1 MAYHEVAACR
11 LSGSTDLRPVL
22 HLGEQALTG
31 VFPERGDEPI
41 TRGPLELVFCPDSGL
56 LQLHHSYDLAEMYG
70 LNYGYRSGL
79 NRAMVDH
86 LEHMAQALERR
97 VSVASCPLRA
107 GDIVV
112 DIGSNDATL
121 LRSYRTPGLRRL
133 GIDPTGV
140 KFRGFYPPDVK
151 LVPDFFSADAY
162 RGMFGTEPARLVT
175 SIAMFYDL
183 EDPLAFVR
191 EVASILAP
199 NGLWH
204 FEQSYM
210 PSMLAA
216 TAYDTVCHEH
226 LEYYALRQIQWMT
239 ERAGLKI
246 VDVALNDV
254 NGGSFA
260 VTVAHAGSPAAE
272 QSADDRVAEL
282 LRQEEELDLCSEAP
296 YHEFAERVFKHRDE
310 LRTLIRDLTASGK
323 TVYGYGASTK
333 GNVLLQF
340 CGLTPD
346 DIPAIAEVNP
356 FKFGRFTPGT
366 GIPIIPEAEARALQ
380 PDYFLVL
387 PWHFRPG
394 ILARER
400 EYLANGGR
408 LIFPLPDVTVV
419 GRESLQPHARSKTQ
433 VFVEPSASA
442 TSTAAAP
449 VSQSSSTPSSS
460 PSPSPSST
468 QYVDGL
474 L

>member
-11 LSGSTDLRPVL
+11 LSGSKDLRSML
-22 HLGEQALTG
+22 HLGEQSLTG

-41 TRGPLELVFCPDSGL
+41 TRGPLELVFCPESGL

-79 NRAMVDH
+79 NRAMVEH
-86 LEHMAQALERR
+86 LEHMVQSLERR
-97 VSVASCPLRA
+97 IAVDSCPLRA

-162 RGMFGTEPARLVT
+162 RRVFGNEPARLVT

-239 ERAGLKI
+239 DRAGLKI

-260 VTVAHAGSPAAE
+260 VTVAHADAKIAVEHG
-272 QSADDRVAEL
+272 ADDRVAEL
-282 LRQEEELDLCSEAP
+282 LRREEALGLGTEAP
-296 YHEFAERVFKHRDE
+296 YHEFAQRVFTHRDE
-310 LRTLIRDLTASGK
+310 LRTLVRDLTASGK

-366 GIPIIPEAEARALQ
+366 GIPIVSEAEARARQ

-400 EYLANGGR
+400 DYLAAGGR

-419 GRESLQPHARSKTQ
+419 GRESLPLHTRSSTR
-433 VFVEPSASA
+433 VFVEPPSP
-442 TSTAAAP
+442 AAP
-449 VSQSSSTPSSS
+449 VSTSS
-460 PSPSPSST
+460 PSPSTATPSPS
-468 QYVDGL
+468 QYADGL

>member
-11 LSGSTDLRPVL
+11 LSGSKDLRSVL

-31 VFPERGDEPI
+31 VFPERDDEPI

-79 NRAMVDH
+79 NRAMVEH
-86 LEHMAQALERR
+86 LERMVQMLERR
-97 VSVASCPLRA
+97 VSVGSCPLRA

-121 LRSYRTPGLRRL
+121 LRAYRTPGLRRL

-140 KFRGFYPPDVK
+140 KFRGFYPPDVR

-162 RGMFGTEPARLVT
+162 RSVFGNERARLVT

-226 LEYYALRQIQWMT
+226 LEYYSLRQIQWMT

-260 VTVAHAGSPAAE
+260 VTVAHAGASTAAE
-272 QSADDRVAEL
+272 HRADERVAGL
-282 LRQEEELDLCSEAP
+282 LREEEELGLGSEAP

-310 LRTLIRDLTASGK
+310 LRTLVRELTASGK

-366 GIPIIPEAEARALQ
+366 GIPIISEAEARAVQ

-400 EYLANGGR
+400 DYLANGGR

-419 GRESLQPHARSKTQ
+419 GRESLQPHARSATP
-433 VFVEPSASA
+433 VFVEPSATA

-449 VSQSSSTPSSS
+449 LSASPAST
-460 PSPSPSST
+460 SPSST